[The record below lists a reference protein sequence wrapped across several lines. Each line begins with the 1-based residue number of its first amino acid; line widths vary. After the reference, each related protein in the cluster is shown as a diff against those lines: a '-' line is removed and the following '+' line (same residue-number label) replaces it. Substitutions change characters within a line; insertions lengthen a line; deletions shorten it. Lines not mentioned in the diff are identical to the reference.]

1 IEAAVRDLIRR
12 GPGADLDAK
21 GMKPN
26 LETGEMNV
34 NLDVGM
40 REQFFRPE
48 LLNRIDETV
57 VFHQLGKDTLIG
69 IAEIMLSALVSRLS
83 DRGIG
88 IEFTDAAR
96 EQLIA
101 EGYDPAYGARPLART
116 IQKRIENPLAGRIL
130 SGEFSSG
137 DTIIVD
143 ASGSSFT
150 FTKGEAEHAA
160 S

>member
-1 IEAAVRDLIRR
+1 
-12 GPGADLDAK
+12 
-21 GMKPN
+21 
-26 LETGEMNV
+26 
-34 NLDVGM
+34 
-40 REQFFRPE
+40 
-48 LLNRIDETV
+48 V
-57 VFHQLGKDTLIG
+57 VFHQLGKDTLVG
-69 IAEIMLSALVSRLS
+69 IAEIMLASLVSRLN

-101 EGYDPAYGARPLART
+101 EGYDPAFGARPLART

-130 SGEFSSG
+130 SGEFESG
-137 DTIIVD
+137 DVIIVD
-143 ASGSSFT
+143 ASGTSFT